1 MSIKAGGIHHI
12 SIRVT
17 DLGRAKAFYVETL
30 GFTWLMDFPGGFIAS
45 AAGSVIGIR
54 GAEAQTASGDR
65 FDPFRVGL
73 DHLALA
79 VADAAEL
86 QTMKQQLDAAGVPNN
101 GVEDDPMLGAKYIS
115 FQDPDGIAWELY
127 WTPPR

>member
-1 MSIKAGGIHHI
+1 MSIEAGGIHHL

-17 DLGRAKAFYVETL
+17 DLARAKAFYIDTL
-30 GFTWLMDFPGGFIAS
+30 GFSWLMDFPGGFIAS
-45 AAGSVIGIR
+45 AAGSLIGFQ
-54 GAEAQTASGDR
+54 GDAPKTTSGDR

-86 QTMKQQLDAAGVPNN
+86 ETMRQQLDAAGVPNN

-127 WTPPR
+127 WMPPR